1 MIPLYEFHSHTDYTD
16 GRDSVET
23 MVKTAYD
30 MGLKGFGISEH
41 LFCDNPAWGFQG
53 NELDSYFDELEA
65 LREKY
70 RGKMDVL
77 IGLEV
82 EDSEAWDY
90 ITPSQLARTDYTI
103 RSCHSVFYNNEWVGV
118 DAGDASYIVETA
130 EKVFGGDWYEMVRSY
145 YDIQSKID
153 PKMNYTFIG
162 HFDLITKFNEGDRYF
177 RTDCDEYLEPA
188 IAAIDELLHAGIPF
202 EMNSGAMSRGY
213 TKSPYPQTPLLKE
226 ICQRGGRIIVNSD
239 AHCAENICY
248 NYYGNLK
255 LAYDCGFR
263 KITVLTLQGPK
274 EMDL

>member
-53 NELDSYFDELEA
+53 KELDLYFDELEA
-65 LREKY
+65 LRDKY

-103 RSCHSVFYNNEWVGV
+103 RSCHSVFYNNEWIGV
-118 DAGDASYIVETA
+118 DAALQ
-130 EKVFGGDWYEMVRSY
+130 VRS
-145 YDIQSKID
+145 S
-153 PKMNYTFIG
+153 
-162 HFDLITKFNEGDRYF
+162 
-177 RTDCDEYLEPA
+177 
-188 IAAIDELLHAGIPF
+188 
-202 EMNSGAMSRGY
+202 
-213 TKSPYPQTPLLKE
+213 
-226 ICQRGGRIIVNSD
+226 
-239 AHCAENICY
+239 
-248 NYYGNLK
+248 
-255 LAYDCGFR
+255 AY
-263 KITVLTLQGPK
+263 
-274 EMDL
+274 